1 MTITATTLTQIE
13 EQWKSRAR
21 TQCYKPRSVRYR
33 QAELEFF
40 TGAMAAMEAVT
51 GDTGSSCPP
60 RWVIAGMRGDPIVPP
75 APAGGA
81 DA

>member
-1 MTITATTLTQIE
+1 MIITAVMLKQIE

-21 TQCYKPRSVRYR
+21 AQRYKPRSVRYQ

-40 TGAMAAMEAVT
+40 TGAMSAMEAVT

-60 RWVIAGMRGDPIVPP
+60 RWVIAGMRGDPIAV
-75 APAGGA
+75 
-81 DA
+81 

>member
-1 MTITATTLTQIE
+1 MTICISPAMLKQIE

-21 TQCYKPRSVRYR
+21 TQCYKPHSVRYR

-60 RWVIAGMRGDPIVPP
+60 RWVIAGMRGDPIAV
-75 APAGGA
+75 
-81 DA
+81 

>member
-1 MTITATTLTQIE
+1 MTIRISPVMLKQIE
-13 EQWKSRAR
+13 EHWKSRAR

-51 GDTGSSCPP
+51 GDACHSFPP
-60 RWVIAGMRGDPIVPP
+60 QWIIAGMRGDPIAV
-75 APAGGA
+75 
-81 DA
+81 